1 MKNKKR
7 IILTAVIIVIIAIP
21 AVWYFFPTTF
31 LRGIEPSDVKSISLA
46 SGATGKKTVIDDP
59 AEIKYIVENIQ
70 NVTMRKKSISKGKKG
85 WHLSLEFYGSDGT
98 KLDRFIIEND
108 SIIRKD
114 PFYYHSYSVSGKL
127 CFYRLV
133 DLVDKQ
139 PE

>member
-85 WHLSLEFYGSDGT
+85 WSLSLEFYGSDGT
-98 KLDRFIIEND
+98 KLDRLIIEND
-108 SIIRKD
+108 SKIRKD
-114 PFYYHSYSVSGKL
+114 PFYYHSYSASGKL